1 MKDGNQLLEN
11 PEMKKAMKETM
22 KGINKKIEKDDC
34 KVEGPC
40 KEQEDCCDPI
50 TCVKGKCEMFHF

>member
-1 MKDGNQLLEN
+1 
-11 PEMKKAMKETM
+11 MKKAMKETM
-22 KGINKKIEKDDC
+22 KGVNKKIEKDDC

-50 TCVKGKCEMFHF
+50 TCV